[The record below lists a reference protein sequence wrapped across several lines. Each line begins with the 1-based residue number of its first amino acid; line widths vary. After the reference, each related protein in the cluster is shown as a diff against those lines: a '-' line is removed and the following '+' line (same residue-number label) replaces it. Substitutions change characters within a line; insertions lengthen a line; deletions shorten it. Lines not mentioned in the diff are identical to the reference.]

1 MTTLLDL
8 RYAIRSLSRSWGFSA
23 LVVVTLGLGIGAN
36 TAVFSALRGVLLRPL
51 PHRSGGELVYL
62 RQSAELTGENNVR
75 FSVPEVID
83 YRDGATLLTGFA
95 EFSAMT
101 FNMIGHTEPVQVTT
115 GIVTGNYFD
124 VLGLGAIAG
133 RTFDAREDGPAAEPA
148 MVLTHEYWMRMFGGA
163 PDVVGRRVRVNGQAL
178 AIVGVLQPAPH
189 YPQRTDV
196 FVNMVTSPH
205 HLSATMVQGRT
216 HRMTE
221 VFARLT
227 AGTNVAQ
234 ANAELAGITSR
245 VHDDH
250 PDAYETGAGYQVVA
264 TPLREVLTGEARLT
278 LQLLMATTLLVLLIA
293 LANVANLMLMRLV
306 GREQELAVRWSLGAG
321 AWRLRR
327 LLLMESGLLAV
338 AGAGLGLLLAW
349 PAVGLLVRLAERLTP
364 RAAEIRVDGA
374 VLGFTVVVA
383 LAVACAL
390 AFAPSLGRLRTL
402 GTSAALKDG
411 RATPGGSRRRAQR
424 GLVVA
429 QLAVTAVVLT
439 TAGLLARTL
448 LQLQAVDPG
457 LEPEG
462 VLTMEV
468 PIEGAGR
475 SPGDV
480 LTLYEEMRR
489 RMAALPG
496 VVGVALGS
504 NVPLRSSDFMLDVA
518 VDDRPLR
525 PGEPTPRAEYRTAS
539 PEYFEVAGIP
549 LLRGRAFVSTDRGET
564 ERVAILTQSL
574 ADRLFP
580 DRDPIGRRV
589 AWTGDVLRF
598 IPVSGRLAHRRR
610 CRWRHPRRRA
620 RRRAQSG
627 GVSTVR
633 AGGVHR
639 RGAHPHPFGS
649 WRAGTRGGRRH
660 PRARSRPADR
670 ERDDSGR
677 RAAATGRVPAAQRAA
692 AHLLRRAGAADR
704 RCRRRWHAG
713 LFGSAPHRGDRY
725 PDEPRRRY
733 RPGAAPDPRRRRC
746 ARGVG
751 ARGRRRRVAA
761 RGPAAGRPAVRGATA
776 RSAHAG
782 RRGRV
787 DERSG
792 SRRKR
797 GARAPGRTGRPRT
810 RHPRGLIGHATMTAS
825 KLDGELLAGEVKADV
840 AGWLSP
846 RIGGVGPMT
855 RALLLAN
862 TVTAAERPREARR
875 RFGVR

>member
-62 RQSAELTGENNVR
+62 RQSAELTGEDNVR

-148 MVLTHEYWMRMFGGA
+148 KVLTHEYWMRMFGGA

-598 IPVSGRLAHRRR
+598 IPVSGDWRTVVGVVGDTRDGGPDVEPSPVVYQPFAQEVFTGAVLIRTRSAPGALAPAAAGVIRELVPDQPIVNVMTLDDVRRQPVASQRLNALLLI
-610 CRWRHPRRRA
+610 CFAGLALLIAGVGVAGMLAFSVA
-620 RRRAQSG
+620 RRTGEIGIRMSLGADTGQVLRLILGEG
-627 GVSTVR
+627 GVLVAWGLA
-633 AGGVHR
+633 AGV
-639 RGAHPHPFGS
+639 AGS
-649 WRAGTRGGRRH
+649 LLAGR
-660 PRARSRPADR
+660 
-670 ERDDSGR
+670 
-677 RAAATGRVPAAQRAA
+677 
-692 AHLLRRAGAADR
+692 LL
-704 RCRRRWHAG
+704 AG
-713 LFGSAPHRGDRY
+713 LLFGVPPHDPLTLVAVVALMSAV
-725 PDEPRRRY
+725 
-733 RPGAAPDPRRRRC
+733 
-746 ARGVG
+746 GVG
-751 ARGRRRRVAA
+751 ASAVPALRAA
-761 RGPAAGRPAVRGATA
+761 R
-776 RSAHAG
+776 
-782 RRGRV
+782 V
-787 DERSG
+787 DP
-792 SRRKR
+792 
-797 GARAPGRTGRPRT
+797 ARAI
-810 RHPRGLIGHATMTAS
+810 H
-825 KLDGELLAGEVKADV
+825 
-840 AGWLSP
+840 
-846 RIGGVGPMT
+846 
-855 RALLLAN
+855 
-862 TVTAAERPREARR
+862 EA
-875 RFGVR
+875 

>member
-1 MTTLLDL
+1 MSVFHDL
-8 RYAIRSLSRSWGFSA
+8 RYAVRSLSRSWGFSA

-62 RQSAELTGENNVR
+62 RQSAELTGEDNVR

-133 RTFDAREDGPAAEPA
+133 RAFDAREDGPAAEPA
-148 MVLTHEYWMRMFGGA
+148 MVLTHEYWMQMFGGA
-163 PDVVGRRVRVNGQAL
+163 PDVVGRRVRVNDQAL

-234 ANAELAGITSR
+234 ANVELASITSR

-250 PDAYETGAGYQVVA
+250 PDAYETAAGYQVVA

-349 PAVGLLVRLAERLTP
+349 PTVGLLVRLAERLTP

-374 VLGFTVVVA
+374 VLGFTVVIA

-390 AFAPSLGRLRTL
+390 AFTPSLGRLRTL

-457 LEPEG
+457 LKPEG

-475 SPGDV
+475 APGDV

-549 LLRGRAFVSTDRGET
+549 LLRGRAFVSTDRGES

-580 DRDPIGRRV
+580 DRDPIGRKV

-598 IPVSGRLAHRRR
+598 IPVSGDWRTVVGVVGDTRDGGPDVEPSSVLYQPFAQETFAGAVLIRTRAAPGALAPAAAGVIRELVPDQPIVNVMTLDDVRRQPVASQRLNALLLI
-610 CRWRHPRRRA
+610 CFAGLALLIAGVGVAGMLAFSVA
-620 RRRAQSG
+620 RRTGEIGIRMSLGADTGQVLRLVLGEG
-627 GVSTVR
+627 GVLV
-633 AGGVHR
+633 AWGL
-639 RGAHPHPFGS
+639 A
-649 WRAGTRGGRRH
+649 
-660 PRARSRPADR
+660 
-670 ERDDSGR
+670 
-677 RAAATGRVPAAQRAA
+677 
-692 AHLLRRAGAADR
+692 
-704 RCRRRWHAG
+704 AG
-713 LFGSAPHRGDRY
+713 LAGSLLAGRLLAGLLFGVPPHDPLTLVAVVALMSAV
-725 PDEPRRRY
+725 
-733 RPGAAPDPRRRRC
+733 
-746 ARGVG
+746 GVG
-751 ARGRRRRVAA
+751 ASAMPALRAA
-761 RGPAAGRPAVRGATA
+761 R
-776 RSAHAG
+776 
-782 RRGRV
+782 V
-787 DERSG
+787 DP
-792 SRRKR
+792 
-797 GARAPGRTGRPRT
+797 ARAI
-810 RHPRGLIGHATMTAS
+810 H
-825 KLDGELLAGEVKADV
+825 
-840 AGWLSP
+840 
-846 RIGGVGPMT
+846 
-855 RALLLAN
+855 
-862 TVTAAERPREARR
+862 EA
-875 RFGVR
+875 

>member
-1 MTTLLDL
+1 MTVFHDL
-8 RYAIRSLSRSWGFSA
+8 RYAVRSLSRSWGFSA

-62 RQSAELTGENNVR
+62 RQSAELTGEDNVR

-250 PDAYETGAGYQVVA
+250 RDAYETAAGYQVVA
-264 TPLREVLTGEARLT
+264 TPLREVLTGGARLT

-374 VLGFTVVVA
+374 VLGFTVVIA

-402 GTSAALKDG
+402 GISAALKDG

-475 SPGDV
+475 TPGDV

-504 NVPLRSSDFMLDVA
+504 NVPLRSSDFMLDLA

-549 LLRGRAFVSTDRGET
+549 LLRGRAFASTDRGET
-564 ERVAILTQSL
+564 ERVAILTQGL

-580 DRDPIGRRV
+580 DRDPIGRKV

-598 IPVSGRLAHRRR
+598 IPVSGDWRTIVGVVGDTRDGGPDVEPSPVLYQPFAQEAFAGAVLIRTRAAPGALAPAAAGVIRELVPDQPIVNVMTLDDVRRQPVASQRLNALLLI
-610 CRWRHPRRRA
+610 CFAGLALLIAGVGVAGMLAFSVA
-620 RRRAQSG
+620 RRTGEIGIRMSL
-627 GVSTVR
+627 
-633 AGGVHR
+633 
-639 RGAHPHPFGS
+639 GA
-649 WRAGTRGGRRH
+649 
-660 PRARSRPADR
+660 D
-670 ERDDSGR
+670 
-677 RAAATGRVPAAQRAA
+677 TGRVLRLVLREGGVLVAWGLAAGVAGS
-692 AHLLRRAGAADR
+692 LLAGR
-704 RCRRRWHAG
+704 LLAG
-713 LFGSAPHRGDRY
+713 LLFGVPPHDPLTLVAVVALMSAV
-725 PDEPRRRY
+725 
-733 RPGAAPDPRRRRC
+733 
-746 ARGVG
+746 GVG
-751 ARGRRRRVAA
+751 ACAVPALRAA
-761 RGPAAGRPAVRGATA
+761 R
-776 RSAHAG
+776 
-782 RRGRV
+782 V
-787 DERSG
+787 DP
-792 SRRKR
+792 
-797 GARAPGRTGRPRT
+797 ARAIHEG
-810 RHPRGLIGHATMTAS
+810 
-825 KLDGELLAGEVKADV
+825 
-840 AGWLSP
+840 
-846 RIGGVGPMT
+846 
-855 RALLLAN
+855 
-862 TVTAAERPREARR
+862 
-875 RFGVR
+875 